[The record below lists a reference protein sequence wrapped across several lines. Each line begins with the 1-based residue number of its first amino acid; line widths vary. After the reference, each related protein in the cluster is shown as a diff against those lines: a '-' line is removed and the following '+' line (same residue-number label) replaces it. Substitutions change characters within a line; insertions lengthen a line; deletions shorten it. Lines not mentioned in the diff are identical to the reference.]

1 MLLIII
7 IIRSK
12 DFVTVASSLVVQTV
26 SELLVL

>member
-1 MLLIII
+1 MLLI

-12 DFVTVASSLVVQTV
+12 DFIIVASSPAVETV